1 MGNYW
6 RYSKHIK
13 ARVTSAVNPSQLVQD
28 KKKHQTHATK
38 ILKNGSY
45 S

>member
-28 KKKHQTHATK
+28 KKKTPNTCNQNIEK
-38 ILKNGSY
+38 W
-45 S
+45 